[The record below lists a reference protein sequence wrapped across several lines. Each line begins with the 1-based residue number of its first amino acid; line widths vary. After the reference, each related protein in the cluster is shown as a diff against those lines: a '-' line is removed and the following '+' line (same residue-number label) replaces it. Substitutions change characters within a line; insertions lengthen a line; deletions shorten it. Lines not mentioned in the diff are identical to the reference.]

1 MRPTAR
7 RARPRDQAPPVD
19 QPSALVPAPAPV
31 PIGHTLPGNYCAFL
45 LDPSDPTKV
54 YPAKVYLDALATS
67 QGQVIPVT
75 EP

>member
-1 MRPTAR
+1 M
-7 RARPRDQAPPVD
+7 
-19 QPSALVPAPAPV
+19 VPAPAPV